1 MTGVS
6 DMWQQAATKWN
17 EVSAQITEADWEKPC
32 ATCPDWT
39 VRDLVD
45 HAMHWQ
51 ATGGGALGA
60 STAPGDDWSAV
71 EPALAAALADPAN
84 LEGTVESF
92 ANMPKQAVAGTVVGD
107 LLIHSWDLARAI
119 GADDSLPAEATSAT
133 LMGLQRM
140 PEEMIRNENM
150 FGPALEA
157 AEGASEQ
164 DQLLAFVGRQV

>member
-1 MTGVS
+1 
-6 DMWQQAATKWN
+6 MWQQAASKWN
-17 EVSAQITEADWEKPC
+17 EVSGQITEADWEKPC
-32 ATCPDWT
+32 ATCPEWT

-51 ATGGGALGA
+51 AQGGSALGA
-60 STAPGDDWSAV
+60 ATSPGDDWSTV
-71 EPALAAALADPAN
+71 EPALQAALADPAN
-84 LEGTVESF
+84 LEGTVEAF
-92 ANMPKQAVAGTVVGD
+92 GNMPKQAVAGTVIGD

-119 GADDSLPAEATSAT
+119 GADDTLPQEATAAT

-140 PEEMIRNENM
+140 PEDMIRSESM

-157 AEGASEQ
+157 AADASEQ